1 VNDESKSNI
10 TSQQISLPPGYIPR
24 EKREKRLIEWAIDHG
39 KDPDEFM
46 TITEKDKS
54 LSREY
59 RDRMQKIIDFAR
71 DQNLDPEELMDMSR
85 RERLISEEIYL
96 REWEDEGTLRS
107 YVYNDEEWV
116 KNIAILQENGYLW

>member
-1 VNDESKSNI
+1 ME
-10 TSQQISLPPGYIPR
+10 
-24 EKREKRLIEWAIDHG
+24 REKRLREWAIDHG
-39 KDPDEFM
+39 ENPDTFM
-46 TITEKDKS
+46 TITEKDRD
-54 LSREY
+54 LSRIY
-59 RDRMQKIIDFAR
+59 RDRMMSDAEIIDFAR